1 MKGIVVTILEFEI
14 YIDTVLL
21 IQRKYDFSVEKLDLV
36 VSSSASLNG
45 REFVYIEKTSWR
57 DLPLHRKGCLSF
69 CMSGLQV
76 GNTFWKWETP
86 FVVVGTTFL

>member
-1 MKGIVVTILEFEI
+1 LYCYKIGENLKGIVVTILEFEI

-45 REFVYIEKTSWR
+45 RESVYIEETSWR
-57 DLPLHRKGCLSF
+57 GLPLHRKVVC
-69 CMSGLQV
+69 
-76 GNTFWKWETP
+76 P
-86 FVVVGTTFL
+86 FV